1 MSGEEPEIH
10 ALARVLAERLD
21 SMARGLVLSINTYR
35 LLEMLRYT
43 GETRFEVVDKI
54 VRTPRLRVKLTSL
67 VVDELG
73 RKGWILVGVQRRKPS
88 STKKRKKLI
97 LTRIAFSSSSPDE
110 PGSHHPPETR
120 PDG

>member
-1 MSGEEPEIH
+1 MSGEEPEIR

-43 GETRFEVVDKI
+43 GEARLDVVDRI
-54 VRTPRLRVKLTSL
+54 TRTPRLRVKLTSL

-97 LTRIAFSSSSPDE
+97 LTRIAFSTSSPGE
-110 PGSHHPPETR
+110 PGRHHPPETR
-120 PDG
+120 QDG